1 MISANFNSEL
11 GIFELK
17 YSGNVNLEDILEFIR
32 KHLDNNA
39 LLPRKLKILTDAR
52 QIKFNFMPDDVSEI
66 GREVKSLIS
75 QYTCIWDAFITDSPF
90 ETAMTLLY
98 KNVMKGYNH
107 KFKTFITKDAALE
120 WLLHDGKVV
129 S

>member
-1 MISANFNSEL
+1 MISAHFNSEL

-17 YSGNVNLEDILEFIR
+17 YSGNVNLDDILEFIR
-32 KHLDNNA
+32 KHIDNNA
-39 LLPRKLKILTDAR
+39 LLPRELKMLTDAR
-52 QIKFNFMPDDVSEI
+52 QITFDFVPDDIPKI
-66 GREVKSLIS
+66 GTEVKKLIS

-98 KNVMKGYNH
+98 KNAMKGYSH

-120 WLLHDGKVV
+120 WLLNDGKVV
-129 S
+129 R